1 MATVV
6 GKSGKE
12 TFSNEVAFAAE
23 KIGEDMRGVATG
35 GGWTAWQNLW
45 KAEPWKT
52 FAKSFAKAPALA
64 VGEVTL
70 KFAASGAVTASG
82 KFVTGQNA
90 NGTDVIYSATCS
102 SVLVPKAGDT
112 ANYQLY
118 LYFPPKDGKFKGYAA
133 EISLTWDGEAFALA
147 E

>member
-1 MATVV
+1 M
-6 GKSGKE
+6 
-12 TFSNEVAFAAE
+12 
-23 KIGEDMRGVATG
+23 
-35 GGWTAWQNLW
+35 
-45 KAEPWKT
+45 
-52 FAKSFAKAPALA
+52 
-64 VGEVTL
+64 
-70 KFAASGAVTASG
+70 
-82 KFVTGQNA
+82 TGQNA